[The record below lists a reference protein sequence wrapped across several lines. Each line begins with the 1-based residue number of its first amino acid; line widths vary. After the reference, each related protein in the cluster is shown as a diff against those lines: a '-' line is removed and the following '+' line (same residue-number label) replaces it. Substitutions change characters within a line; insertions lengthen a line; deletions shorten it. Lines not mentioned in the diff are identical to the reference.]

1 MSNPK
6 FTEMDVEGNS
16 YTVRQ
21 KVKFHELATFKSTT
35 ILSVFQF
42 SFDMTFGAK
51 GEHRHSRSGGSIY
64 RDNLEIFAN
73 TFQGKL
79 SEFAVANL
87 FYKHPDFKPPDLG
100 THALGYWEDVDF
112 LIGDKVIAV
121 KSTKSYGNLLLLE
134 KADWDAQGNYL
145 PSSRN
150 PRVYTHL
157 LLVRIKPDVDELRMP
172 LNDSIYEQDI
182 AESLKSQFLNQK
194 WAYDIPGFITHDDL
208 GRIVNSKNVIP
219 RGARLNNSVTM
230 DADNFYVQAGDLR
243 RINSLVI

>member
-1 MSNPK
+1 MSEAK
-6 FTEMDVEGNS
+6 FTKMHVEGNS
-16 YTVRQ
+16 YIVNQ
-21 KVKFHELATFKSTT
+21 KVKFRELATFKSTT
-35 ILSVFQF
+35 IMSVFQF

-87 FYKHPDFKPPDLG
+87 FYKHPDFKSPDLG

-112 LIGDKVIAV
+112 LIGDKAIAV

-134 KADWDAQGNYL
+134 KADWDSQGNYL
-145 PSSRN
+145 PSSGN
-150 PRVYTHL
+150 PRIYTHL
-157 LLVRIKPDVDELRMP
+157 LLVRIKPDVDELTRAF
-172 LNDSIYEQDI
+172 NVSHYEKEFEDL
-182 AESLKSQFLNQK
+182 LKSQFLNQK
-194 WAYDIPGFITHDDL
+194 WSYDIPGFMTFDDL
-208 GRIVNSKNVIP
+208 AKVVNSKNVIP
-219 RGARLNNSVTM
+219 KGARLNNSVTM